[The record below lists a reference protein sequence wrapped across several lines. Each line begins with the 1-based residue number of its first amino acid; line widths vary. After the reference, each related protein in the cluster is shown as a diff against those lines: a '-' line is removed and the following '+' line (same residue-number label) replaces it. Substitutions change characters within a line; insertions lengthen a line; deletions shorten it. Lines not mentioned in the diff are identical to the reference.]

1 VAKVVIMN
9 NLIGEVALPDPLESG
24 QIQQISD

>member
-1 VAKVVIMN
+1 MN